1 MTNSVLITLDGSP
14 LAERALDFVPR
25 LLKPDTKIRLLTVL
39 GEDRAVEL
47 ASLASTIGHVGYF
60 SSELP
65 QVRLEVDPQEAT
77 AAHNY
82 LLNLAER
89 LELLGYPVTVEVL
102 EGRNVTDAIIET
114 ANSGGYDAVLMVTHG
129 RTGLSKL
136 ALGSVTETV
145 LKKANCP
152 VIVVPGRNEPL

>member
-25 LLKPDTKIRLLTVL
+25 LLKSDTHIRLLTVL

-47 ASLASTIGHVGYF
+47 ASLASTLGHVGYF

-65 QVRLEVDPQEAT
+65 QVKLGVDPQEAI
-77 AAHNY
+77 AARNY
-82 LLNLAER
+82 LLGLAEK
-89 LELLGYPVTVEVL
+89 LELQGYPVTVEVV
-102 EGRNVTDAIIET
+102 EGRSVADAIVET
-114 ANSGGYDAVLMVTHG
+114 ANSGKYDAVLMVTHG

-136 ALGSVTETV
+136 ALGSVTENV
-145 LKKANCP
+145 LKKADCP
-152 VIVVPGRNEPL
+152 VIVVPGRA

>member
-14 LAERALDFVPR
+14 LAEQALDFVPR

-65 QVRLEVDPQEAT
+65 QVHLEVDPQEAIS
-77 AAHNY
+77 ARNY
-82 LLNLAER
+82 LLGMAER
-89 LELLGYPVTVEVL
+89 LEMKGYQVTVEVL
-102 EGRNVTDAIIET
+102 EGRSVVEAIVET
-114 ANSGGYDAVLMVTHG
+114 ANTGGYDAVFMVTHG

-136 ALGSVTETV
+136 ALGSVTEGV
-145 LKKANCP
+145 LKKAKCP
-152 VIVVPGRNEPL
+152 VIVVPGHAS